1 MFRIG
6 PFVILAILIV
16 LLMSPAVPA
25 QAQDSEDATGS
36 QPANAM
42 QVCHC
47 PDNPPGTFKFFEKSG
62 QTEQDKQRLETLA
75 PIAKQQKSV
84 CILSLTDPAQLQSR
98 RIAIRRVIWVRDLL
112 VKNGVPPTVIAVELR
127 PQAAD
132 PDTMRQVQV
141 IFGK

>member
-1 MFRIG
+1 MMRFG

-16 LLMSPAVPA
+16 LLMSPAPA
-25 QAQDSEDATGS
+25 ALAQEEDAAPATGAP
-36 QPANAM
+36 QGR
-42 QVCHC
+42 HC
-47 PDNPPGTFKFFEKSG
+47 PDNPVGTFRFFEKSG

-75 PIAKQQKSV
+75 PIAKQQRSL

-98 RIAIRRVIWVRDLL
+98 RLAVRRVKWVLDVLT
-112 VKNGVPPTVIAVELR
+112 KNGVPRNMISIELR

-132 PDTMRQVQV
+132 ADTMRQVQV